1 MRIYTLLFLQRPH
14 INSGALYTCA
24 LCDILLESLAHAF
37 RHIRDKRHKKKAK
50 VRTRTQMAE
59 VAGPSPPLP
68 AVLFAPRVSRTP
80 RLSVSAGEAG
90 AGDAD

>member
-59 VAGPSPPLP
+59 VAGPSPPRRSLRP
-68 AVLFAPRVSRTP
+68 SSLENAPFVGVCRRSWSR
-80 RLSVSAGEAG
+80 
-90 AGDAD
+90 